1 MAHFLPHTNT
11 SHRPDSIVEMVN
23 LPVLLIIDE
32 NFNTAIEKGQPAD
45 HEIIAQTVFI
55 KNPNIKNHTIKNHHY
70 HARSSSEL
78 ICLSK
83 YTH

>member
-1 MAHFLPHTNT
+1 
-11 SHRPDSIVEMVN
+11 MVN

-45 HEIIAQTVFI
+45 HEIIFQTVFI
-55 KNPNIKNHTIKNHHY
+55 KSDNIKNHSIKNHNCR
-70 HARSSSEL
+70 AISSNEL

-83 YTH
+83 HTH

>member
-1 MAHFLPHTNT
+1 
-11 SHRPDSIVEMVN
+11 MVS

-45 HEIIAQTVFI
+45 HEIISQTVFI
-55 KNPNIKNHTIKNHHY
+55 KNPNIKNHPIKNHNCR
-70 HARSSSEL
+70 AVSSNEF
-78 ICLSK
+78 IRLSK

>member
-1 MAHFLPHTNT
+1 MK
-11 SHRPDSIVEMVN
+11 MVS

-45 HEIIAQTVFI
+45 HEIISQTVFI
-55 KNPNIKNHTIKNHHY
+55 KNHPIKNHYYRAI
-70 HARSSSEL
+70 SSSEF

>member
-1 MAHFLPHTNT
+1 MTALTY
-11 SHRPDSIVEMVN
+11 
-23 LPVLLIIDE
+23 E

-45 HEIIAQTVFI
+45 HEIISQTVFI
-55 KNPNIKNHTIKNHHY
+55 KSDNIKNHPIKNHY
-70 HARSSSEL
+70 YRASRSSEF

>member
-1 MAHFLPHTNT
+1 MRALTY
-11 SHRPDSIVEMVN
+11 
-23 LPVLLIIDE
+23 E

-45 HEIIAQTVFI
+45 HEIIAQIVFI
-55 KNPNIKNHTIKNHHY
+55 KSHNIKIHPIKNHNY
-70 HARSSSEL
+70 RAGSRSEL

>member
-1 MAHFLPHTNT
+1 
-11 SHRPDSIVEMVN
+11 MVS

-45 HEIIAQTVFI
+45 HEIISQTVFI
-55 KNPNIKNHTIKNHHY
+55 KHHPIKNYNYRAI
-70 HARSSSEL
+70 SSNEL

-83 YTH
+83 HTH

>member
-1 MAHFLPHTNT
+1 
-11 SHRPDSIVEMVN
+11 MVS

-32 NFNTAIEKGQPAD
+32 KLNTAIEKGQPAD
-45 HEIIAQTVFI
+45 HEIISQTVFI
-55 KNPNIKNHTIKNHHY
+55 KNPNIKNHPIKNHY
-70 HARSSSEL
+70 YRAISSSEF

>member
-1 MAHFLPHTNT
+1 MK
-11 SHRPDSIVEMVN
+11 MVS

-45 HEIIAQTVFI
+45 HEIISQTVFI
-55 KNPNIKNHTIKNHHY
+55 KNHPIKNHNYRAI
-70 HARSSSEL
+70 SSNEL

-83 YTH
+83 HTH

>member
-1 MAHFLPHTNT
+1 MNASYQPNF
-11 SHRPDSIVEMVN
+11 IMKMVS

-45 HEIIAQTVFI
+45 HEIISQTVFI
-55 KNPNIKNHTIKNHHY
+55 KNPNIKNHNY
-70 HARSSSEL
+70 RAGSRSEL

>member
-1 MAHFLPHTNT
+1 MK
-11 SHRPDSIVEMVN
+11 MVS

-45 HEIIAQTVFI
+45 HEIISQTVFI
-55 KNPNIKNHTIKNHHY
+55 KHHPIKNHPIKNY
-70 HARSSSEL
+70 NYRAISSSEL

-83 YTH
+83 HTH

>member
-1 MAHFLPHTNT
+1 MVSLPG
-11 SHRPDSIVEMVN
+11 
-23 LPVLLIIDE
+23 LLIIDE

-55 KNPNIKNHTIKNHHY
+55 KNHNIKNHPIKNRNY
-70 HARSSSEL
+70 RAASSNEL

-83 YTH
+83 HTH